1 MDVSVRKANSQ
12 WCRTQSGMNMLSPV
26 EASRSHVVAR
36 LGLVVAVGRNNGSTN
51 VIPVSLFSVV
61 KKDSKSRFDQSAPLA
76 NFLDDGMGLCGIWHI
91 LSHLSFDDADVSLSF
106 IGASSCFEGNGGSL
120 SWATRSSCY
129 SLSFYGRL
137 VTCVFGLGVTRC
149 ALDCRRGIGVV
160 AISCGRCLVLVVI
173 WRGLVMLFT
182 VSLSTLLLLFSTL
195 ASCMCKVGVAVS
207 VGAVLMLLLLLVSAL
222 RISLFLD
229 LVVQ

>member
-1 MDVSVRKANSQ
+1 MDWGGCWGVAIVTTFLLFPSSSWEIKAATSLISDCLMTPSAESQIIMDVSVRKANSQ

-120 SWATRSSCY
+120 SWATRSS
-129 SLSFYGRL
+129 S
-137 VTCVFGLGVTRC
+137 
-149 ALDCRRGIGVV
+149 
-160 AISCGRCLVLVVI
+160 RCLVLVVI
-173 WRGLVMLFT
+173 
-182 VSLSTLLLLFSTL
+182 
-195 ASCMCKVGVAVS
+195 
-207 VGAVLMLLLLLVSAL
+207 
-222 RISLFLD
+222 LFLTMAS
-229 LVVQ
+229 VERKTAA